1 MSRQTGKPPTLLSAA
16 GRSSRIRGRSVSRWG
31 KWVTGGLE
39 ESDVG
44 GASGENRVGR
54 EEEKDA
60 ERKPETEGS
69 SSE

>member
-1 MSRQTGKPPTLLSAA
+1 M
-16 GRSSRIRGRSVSRWG
+16 G
-31 KWVTGGLE
+31 KWVTGGLD
-39 ESDVG
+39 ESGVG

-54 EEEKDA
+54 EEEEEDA

>member
-1 MSRQTGKPPTLLSAA
+1 M
-16 GRSSRIRGRSVSRWG
+16 G
-31 KWVTGGLE
+31 KWVTGGLD
-39 ESDVG
+39 ESGVG

-54 EEEKDA
+54 EEEEDA